1 MTVAQGI
8 KKTVAFK
15 VQSGLGTPASGSGGQ
30 LIRRETV
37 AMNVTK
43 DTYSVNEIVSHQQ
56 HTGDIH
62 GVRKSAGTLN
72 GVLSPGTYEAWLA
85 ALVRKAWAATS
96 DITGLSLTIAASG
109 SGYTITRGTGD
120 FLTGG
125 IKVGMVVRLAGGSLA
140 AANVAT
146 NLLVTAVTATVVTVL
161 VVNGSAMTAEGPI
174 ASCTMS
180 VPGKT
185 TYVPTTGHTNLY
197 YTIEEWFSDLT
208 RSHLYPDVQIGT
220 AAFGIPATGNVT
232 VNFGLIGLGVN
243 TKSGSQV
250 LTSPTAETTS
260 SAVASV
266 AGAVL
271 VNGVRQAA
279 ITSMNFTIDGGTT
292 HGEAVVGSNSIPDT
306 QRGRVKV
313 SGSFTA
319 LYESDTIGTIFDDET
334 AVGIVAVLADDQTD
348 GADFVAFSMSAVKLF
363 SNDAD
368 DGEKQIVR
376 TYSFTAQLD
385 SAGGAALATNQTI
398 VTIQDSTVA

>member
-15 VQSGLGTPASGSGGQ
+15 VQSGLGTPASGASGQ
-30 LIRRETV
+30 LIRRENF
-37 AMNVTK
+37 ALNVTK

-85 ALVRKAWAATS
+85 ALLRKAWAATAA
-96 DITGLSLTIAASG
+96 ITGASITVAG
-109 SGYTITRGTGD
+109 SGPYTLTRAAGSY
-120 FLTGG
+120 LTDG
-125 IKVGMVVRLAGGSLA
+125 IKIGDVVRLTAGA
-140 AANVAT
+140 FVAANLNK
-146 NLLVTAVTATVVTVL
+146 NLLVTGVTATVLTVL
-161 VVNGSAMTAEGPI
+161 VVNSSTLTAEGPI
-174 ASCTMS
+174 ASATVT
-180 VPGKT
+180 VPGKK
-185 TYVPTTGHTNLY
+185 TYVPTSAHTNLY
-197 YTIEEWFSDLT
+197 YTVEEWFSDLT
-208 RSHLYPDVQIGT
+208 RSHLYPDVQIAT
-220 AAFGIPATGNVT
+220 AEIGIPATGNVT

-243 TKSGSQV
+243 TKSGAQV
-250 LTSPTAETTS
+250 LTSPGAETTS
-260 SAVASV
+260 SVVASV

-279 ITSMNFTIDGGTT
+279 ITSMQFTIDGGTT

-306 QRGRVKV
+306 QRGRIKV

-319 LYESDTIGTIFDDET
+319 LYESDTIGAIFDDET
-334 AVGIVAVLADDQTD
+334 AVGIVAVTADDQTAD
-348 GADFVAFSMSAVKLF
+348 ADFVGFSMSKVKLF
-363 SNDAD
+363 SNDGD

-376 TYSFTAQLD
+376 TYNFTAQLD

-398 VTIQDSTVA
+398 ISVQDSTVA